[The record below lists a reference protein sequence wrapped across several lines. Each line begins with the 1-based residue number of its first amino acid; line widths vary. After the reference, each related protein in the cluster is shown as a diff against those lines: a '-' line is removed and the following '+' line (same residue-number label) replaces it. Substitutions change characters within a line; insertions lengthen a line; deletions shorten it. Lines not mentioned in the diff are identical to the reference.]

1 MMYVLGEIRFVSNI
15 VMSVLGEIRL
25 VSNDVCIG

>member
-1 MMYVLGEIRFVSNI
+1 MLSVLGEIRLVSNI

-25 VSNDVCIG
+25 ISNVMPA

>member
-1 MMYVLGEIRFVSNI
+1 MLSALGEIRLVSN

-25 VSNDVCIG
+25 VSNGVCIG